1 MSKTKTIID
10 EQCGWESLTLDQKLE
25 KLQEIL
31 FNANTE
37 VYGRGGDRTKKIRK
51 AVGIEKLKARRQVAE
66 RNMNRLSLS
75 RARKN

>member
-37 VYGRGGDRTKKIRK
+37 VHGGGGG
-51 AVGIEKLKARRQVAE
+51 GIEQKDPEGSQH
-66 RNMNRLSLS
+66 
-75 RARKN
+75 RKTQS